1 MIASPAPHLTVLA
14 VEINN
19 RKAVAGKAD
28 ANVHTAGA
36 FNPTAQQ
43 AALKE
48 TA

>member
-14 VEINN
+14 VEIN
-19 RKAVAGKAD
+19 RKAVAGKLD

-43 AALKE
+43 AAPKE